1 MKEISLN
8 YIFNSVI
15 FKKSNLKVKM
25 EADCGVKGIK
35 LTVFYECVNLFSLTG
50 IPVHMKCL
58 VLGTA
63 LT

>member
-1 MKEISLN
+1 
-8 YIFNSVI
+8 
-15 FKKSNLKVKM
+15 M

-35 LTVFYECVNLFSLTG
+35 LTGFYECVNLFSLTG